1 MDQVEVRRK
10 ALGEQ
15 AEAVAVEIGGVVQT
29 GVEVGRR
36 KEAAG
41 SGCVFEAEP
50 IGPLWSWI
58 SKN

>member
-36 KEAAG
+36 K
-41 SGCVFEAEP
+41 
-50 IGPLWSWI
+50 
-58 SKN
+58 